1 MANLEMSSGQIKE
14 KIQELELR
22 WWQIDDRIDKMVQY
36 CRDRYDD
43 KEIRELREK
52 QRDIEN
58 DIYLIIDTMG
68 TDEFVKVSIPN
79 WCFN

>member
-1 MANLEMSSGQIKE
+1 MAKLEMSSGQIKE

-22 WWQIDDRIDKMVQY
+22 WWQLDDRIDKMLQY

-43 KEIRELREK
+43 PEVRELREK
-52 QRDIEN
+52 QRSIEN
-58 DIYLIIDTMG
+58 DIYLIIDTVW